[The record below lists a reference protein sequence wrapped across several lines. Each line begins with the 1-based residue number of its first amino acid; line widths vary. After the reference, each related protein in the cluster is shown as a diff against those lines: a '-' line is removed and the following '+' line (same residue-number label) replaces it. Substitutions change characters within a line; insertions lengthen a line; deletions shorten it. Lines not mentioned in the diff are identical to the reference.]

1 MRSIMKTLVLTLLLG
16 VALFVPAAAKEDDR
30 LATIHLPEGFVI
42 EAFAEVPNARQMAW
56 GEKGTLF
63 VGTRRDGRVFAV
75 TDEDGDGRGERVR
88 EVASGLRMPSGVA
101 FRDGALYVAAVST
114 ILRFDDIE
122 ARLDDPPAPAIVTD
136 RLPTEG
142 HHGWKVLEFGPDGLL
157 YFPVGAPCD
166 VCRTEGYHG
175 TILWIHP
182 DGSGIETYARGLR
195 NSVGLAWHPV
205 TGELWFTDNGS
216 DHLGPEL
223 PPDELNRAPGPGL
236 HYGFPFCHAGTLPDP
251 EFGGDGRCGDTE
263 PPVQA
268 LAAHVAPLGLAIH
281 SGTNVPQAYRGAVFI
296 AEHGPGNRSG
306 TIGYR
311 VSVVRLGEDH
321 RTALDYA
328 AFAQGWYGNGR
339 AWGRPADI
347 LEAPD
352 GSILVSDDRAG
363 RICRIRYIGRSVG
376 GRRGMAMAAPRSNAR
391 LPVGYNPRKPGP
403 SFARLP
409 RLPDGGHA
417 PCAGRSRCAGQPSPL
432 EERGALAVGLA
443 GPSRAGALAAPCAGR
458 QGLGPEH
465 HREAITSRPLLLHGI
480 ARQTRHGGQTRLTVT
495 SSHGRRGAVVA
506 ALRRIASFFRSLV
519 RSAEQLSAEDRWR
532 RILAEALKKYL
543 RGRQPGRQPWLPP
556 PRTA

>member
-1 MRSIMKTLVLTLLLG
+1 MRTAILTLLLG
-16 VALFVPAAAKEDDR
+16 VVLFVPAAAEEDDR

-101 FRDGALYVAAVST
+101 FRDGVLYVAAVST

-122 ARLDDPPAPAIVTD
+122 ARLDDPPAPAVVTD

-157 YFPVGAPCD
+157 YLPVGAPCD
-166 VCRTEGYHG
+166 VCRTEGVHG
-175 TILWIHP
+175 TILRMHP
-182 DGSGIETYARGLR
+182 DGSGIEIYARGLR

-251 EFGGDGRCGDTE
+251 VFGSDGRCADTE
-263 PPVQA
+263 PPSKA

-281 SGTNVPQAYRGAVFI
+281 SGTNMPHAYRGAVFI

-311 VSVVRLGEDH
+311 VSVVRLADDH

-339 AWGRPADI
+339 GWGRPADI
-347 LEAPD
+347 VEARD
-352 GSILVSDDRAG
+352 GSLMVSDDRAG
-363 RICRIRYIGRSVG
+363 RIYRIRYVGR
-376 GRRGMAMAAPRSNAR
+376 
-391 LPVGYNPRKPGP
+391 
-403 SFARLP
+403 
-409 RLPDGGHA
+409 
-417 PCAGRSRCAGQPSPL
+417 
-432 EERGALAVGLA
+432 
-443 GPSRAGALAAPCAGR
+443 
-458 QGLGPEH
+458 
-465 HREAITSRPLLLHGI
+465 
-480 ARQTRHGGQTRLTVT
+480 
-495 SSHGRRGAVVA
+495 
-506 ALRRIASFFRSLV
+506 
-519 RSAEQLSAEDRWR
+519 
-532 RILAEALKKYL
+532 
-543 RGRQPGRQPWLPP
+543 
-556 PRTA
+556 